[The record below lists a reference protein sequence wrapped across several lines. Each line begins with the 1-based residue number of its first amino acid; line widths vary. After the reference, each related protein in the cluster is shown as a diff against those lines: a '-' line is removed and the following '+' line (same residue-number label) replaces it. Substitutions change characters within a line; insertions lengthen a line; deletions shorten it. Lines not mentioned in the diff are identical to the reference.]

1 MKTLNVTLAII
12 TLILSAS
19 LLTLIIINISKN
31 GVVDTDSFTF

>member
-19 LLTLIIINISKN
+19 LLTLIIINIKSN
-31 GVVDTDSFTF
+31 GIVETGSFTF